1 MLRTA
6 VVLLLSGSSL
16 ACGFAGMG
24 LALYAHGPALAAAAL
39 FGLVG
44 FAVGLAC
51 ATLQMALVG
60 QPSRQTAP
68 LPAPELAALVRATL
82 ASAAQER
89 AARPGSAADR
99 QPAPLAADAGRS
111 AFARTLAKTAA
122 DTPANTADNKPA
134 DTFVNTL
141 ANTPVN
147 TPVNTPTNAGT
158 GATAGTAGTAAG
170 VPGAVTGRRPAPRA
184 PTHSPSPA
192 EQPRFAS
199 SAFGA

>member
-24 LALYAHGPALAAAAL
+24 LALYAHGPALAAATL

-134 DTFVNTL
+134 DTFVNT
-141 ANTPVN
+141 AVN
-147 TPVNTPTNAGT
+147 TAVNTPTNAGT
-158 GATAGTAGTAAG
+158 GAPAGSAAG
-170 VPGAVTGRRPAPRA
+170 VPDAVTGRRPAPRA

>member
-24 LALYAHGPALAAAAL
+24 LALYAHGPALAAATL

-134 DTFVNTL
+134 DTFVNT
-141 ANTPVN
+141 AVN
-147 TPVNTPTNAGT
+147 TAVNTPTNAGT
-158 GATAGTAGTAAG
+158 GAPAGTAAG

>member
-24 LALYAHGPALAAAAL
+24 LALYAHGPALAAATL

-134 DTFVNTL
+134 DTFVNT
-141 ANTPVN
+141 A
-147 TPVNTPTNAGT
+147 VNTPTNAGT
-158 GATAGTAGTAAG
+158 GAPAGTAAG
-170 VPGAVTGRRPAPRA
+170 VPDAVTGRRPAPRA

>member
-24 LALYAHGPALAAAAL
+24 LALYAHGPALAAATL

-134 DTFVNTL
+134 DTFVNT
-141 ANTPVN
+141 AVN
-147 TPVNTPTNAGT
+147 TAVNTPTNAGT
-158 GATAGTAGTAAG
+158 GAPAGTDAG

>member
-24 LALYAHGPALAAAAL
+24 LALYAHGPALAAATL

-134 DTFVNTL
+134 DTSVNT
-141 ANTPVN
+141 AVN
-147 TPVNTPTNAGT
+147 TAVNTPTNAGT
-158 GATAGTAGTAAG
+158 GAPAGTAAG

>member
-24 LALYAHGPALAAAAL
+24 LALYAHGPALAAATL

-99 QPAPLAADAGRS
+99 QPAPLAADAGQS

-134 DTFVNTL
+134 DTSVNTS
-141 ANTPVN
+141 VN
-147 TPVNTPTNAGT
+147 TAVNTPTNAGT
-158 GATAGTAGTAAG
+158 GAPAGSAAG
-170 VPGAVTGRRPAPRA
+170 VPDAVAGRRPAPRA
-184 PTHSPSPA
+184 PTQRPSPA

>member
-24 LALYAHGPALAAAAL
+24 LALYAHGPALAAATL

-134 DTFVNTL
+134 DTAVNT
-141 ANTPVN
+141 A
-147 TPVNTPTNAGT
+147 VNTPTNAGT
-158 GATAGTAGTAAG
+158 GAPAGSAAG
-170 VPGAVTGRRPAPRA
+170 VPDAVTGRRPAPRA